1 MKIGNLD
8 TQNKTIIIAEL
19 SANHGQNIEIAK
31 KTIESMKN
39 CGADIVKIQSYTPD
53 TITLKSDNPYFQIK
67 QDTIWDGRTLYD
79 LYSEAYTPLEWIPE
93 LYNYAREIGIEIFSS
108 PFDMTS
114 VDLLEEVNTPAY
126 KIASFEITDIPLIKY
141 TASKMKPMIIST
153 GIATDED
160 IQLAIDACLSVGNK
174 DICLL
179 KCTSAYPAEI
189 KDANLKTMMDMKERF
204 NVEVGLSDHT
214 IGTTVPIIATTMG
227 ARIIEKH
234 FILDS
239 NVGGPDA
246 SFSMEPKEFTELVR
260 DIRDAENAIGKVEY
274 SMTKKKQNSRKFARS
289 LFISADIKKGEQ
301 FTNKNVRS
309 VRPNDGLHPKYYED
323 IIGKTASEDLLSG
336 VPLKESHIVGGLKK

>member
-19 SANHGQNIEIAK
+19 SANHGQDIEIAK
-31 KTIESMKN
+31 KTIKSMKN
-39 CGADIVKIQSYTPD
+39 SGADIVKIQSYTPD
-53 TITLKSDNPYFQIK
+53 TITLKSDNEYFQIK
-67 QDTIWDGRTLYD
+67 QGTIWDGRTLYD

-93 LYNYAREIGIEIFSS
+93 LYDYARKIGIEIFSS

-141 TASKMKPMIIST
+141 AASKMKPIIIST
-153 GIATDED
+153 GIATDKD

-189 KDANLKTMMDMKERF
+189 KDANLKTMIDMKERF
-204 NVEVGLSDHT
+204 QVEVGLSDHT
-214 IGTTVPIIATTMG
+214 LGNTVPIVAATMG
-227 ARIIEKH
+227 ASIVEKH

-239 NVGGPDA
+239 SIGGPDA
-246 SFSMEPKEFTELVR
+246 SFSMSPEEFSELVK
-260 DIRDAENAIGKVEY
+260 DIRNAESAIGKVEY
-274 SMTKKKQNSRKFARS
+274 SMTEKKQNNRKFARS
-289 LFISADIKKGEQ
+289 LFISTDIKKGEQ
-301 FTNKNVRS
+301 FTNRNVQS
-309 VRPNDGLHPKYYED
+309 VRPNDGMHPKFYED
-323 IIGKTASEDLLSG
+323 VIGKTASENLSSG
-336 VPLKESHIVGGLKK
+336 LPLREIYIEGGLQK